1 MNIITINIGLNNN
14 PYNLEQLTKLF
25 NNTKEFK
32 HIIFEVQEGIYNLK
46 KEFTF
51 IVEGETKQTSEQI
64 ESFISNLCTL
74 LNQDCIAFSLDISKD
89 NKQINK
95 LIYNKNYIGL
105 KEEFNKEY
113 FLSIGEYKNKKE
125 PLLFSFLNKSN

>member
-14 PYNLEQLTKLF
+14 PYDLEQLTTLF

-32 HIIFEVQEGIYNLK
+32 HIIFEVQEGTYNLK

-74 LNQDCIAFSLDISKD
+74 LKQECISFSLDISKD
-89 NKQINK
+89 NKQVNK
-95 LIYNKNYIGL
+95 LIYNKNYNGL
-105 KEEFNKEY
+105 KQEFNKNY
-113 FLSIGEYKNKKE
+113 FLTIN
-125 PLLFSFLNKSN
+125 N